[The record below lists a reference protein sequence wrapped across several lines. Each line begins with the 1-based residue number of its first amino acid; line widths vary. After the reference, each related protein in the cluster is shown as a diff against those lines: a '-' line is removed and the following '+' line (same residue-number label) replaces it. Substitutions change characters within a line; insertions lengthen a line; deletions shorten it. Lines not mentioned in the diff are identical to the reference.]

1 MPEFCSVLL
10 RRQVF
15 SRLLSALPYYQ
26 HLALTNHI
34 PTSPSD
40 PSADHLNNSINTSQ
54 SLGLTTEEVLGIL
67 NVTAYVLQTLSL
79 LLHLQKQFGLSLELL
94 GNQLQS
100 MLEYDR
106 ERIACFDIAS
116 VPETSPLLDTLKEID
131 QRFAEPANM
140 PAYLNVCLVSNM

>member
-1 MPEFCSVLL
+1 MPELCSVLL

-15 SRLLSALPYYQ
+15 SRLLSALPYFQ
-26 HLALTNHI
+26 HLALTNHT

-40 PSADHLNNSINTSQ
+40 LPTGSLDNSINTTQ
-54 SLGLTTEEVLGIL
+54 SLSVTTEEVLGIL

-79 LLHLQKQFGLSLELL
+79 LLHLQKRFGLSLDLL

-100 MLEYDR
+100 MLEYDQ

-116 VPETSPLLDTLKEID
+116 IPETSPLLDTLKEID

-140 PAYLNVCLVSNM
+140 PAYLNVR